1 MVNNINQRLEKLRR
15 VMQEKEVAAFLVT
28 KAENIFY
35 LSGFTG
41 GSDARLLVS
50 DQESIILT
58 DGRYLEQAQE
68 ECPDWTI
75 IEEKPP
81 GWVELSRLGR
91 RIEKLGFEAQDISYQ
106 FFSQL
111 EQTLPSE
118 MIPLEN
124 LVETLRVHKEPGE
137 LNCLRESARIGD
149 EVFREL
155 LGQIRAGVSEAQLAR
170 QISFLL
176 REKGCSKESFDTIV
190 LAGEHAALPHG
201 HPGSRLLAPGDM
213 LTMDYGGFFE
223 YYAGDMTRTVVVE
236 KPSERFRELYQV
248 LLDAQLAALD
258 MVKSGVEAR
267 EVDKAARDVLQK
279 AGLEQYFLH
288 STGHGLGLEIHE
300 YPSLSQR
307 SGAILD
313 ANMVV
318 TIEPGIYIPGWGGIR
333 IEDTV
338 VVQSNGCEIITRS
351 DKGLLIV

>member
-1 MVNNINQRLEKLRR
+1 MVNSIKQRMEKLRR
-15 VMQEKEVAAFLVT
+15 VMQEKELDAFLIT

-41 GSDARLLVS
+41 GSDARLLI
-50 DQESIILT
+50 DAREAIILT
-58 DGRYLEQAQE
+58 DGRYLEQAE
-68 ECPDWTI
+68 HECPGWTI

-81 GWVELSRLGR
+81 GWGELSRLAR
-91 RIEKLGFEAQDISYQ
+91 RIEKLGFEAHDISYQ
-106 FFSQL
+106 VYSQL

-118 MIPLEN
+118 LMPQEN
-124 LVETLRVHKEPGE
+124 MVEMLRAYKEPGE
-137 LNCLRESARIGD
+137 LHRLRESARIGD

-155 LGQIRAGVSEAQLAR
+155 LGHIRAGASEAQLAR

-201 HPGSRLLAPGDM
+201 HPGQRLLAEGDM
-213 LTMDYGGFFE
+213 LTMDFGGFFE
-223 YYAGDMTRTVVVE
+223 FYAGDMTRTVAVG
-236 KPSERFRELYQV
+236 KASERFQTLYRV
-248 LLDAQLAALD
+248 LLDAQMAALD
-258 MVKSGVEAR
+258 TVKNGVEAR
-267 EVDKAARDVLQK
+267 QVDRAARDVLQK
-279 AGLEQYFLH
+279 ADLESYFKH

-307 SGAILD
+307 SGAVLYE
-313 ANMVV
+313 NMVV

>member
-1 MVNNINQRLEKLRR
+1 MKSLRR
-15 VMQEKEVAAFLVT
+15 VMQEKELDAFLVT

-41 GSDARLLVS
+41 GSDARLLID
-50 DQESIILT
+50 DQEAIILT
-58 DGRYLEQAQE
+58 DGRYLEQAE
-68 ECPDWTI
+68 HECLGWSI

-81 GWVELSRLGR
+81 GWGELSRLAR
-91 RIEKLGFEAQDISYQ
+91 RIEKLGFEAHDISYQ
-106 FFSQL
+106 FYSQL

-118 MIPLEN
+118 LIAQDNM
-124 LVETLRVHKEPGE
+124 VEMVRAYKEPGE
-137 LNCLRESARIGD
+137 MGCLRQSARIGD
-149 EVFREL
+149 EVFQEL
-155 LGQIRAGVSEAQLAR
+155 LGHIRVGVSEAQLAR

-201 HPGSRLLAPGDM
+201 HPGSRLLAEGDM
-213 LTMDYGGFFE
+213 LTMDFGGFFE
-223 YYAGDMTRTVVVE
+223 FYAGDMTRTVAVG
-236 KPSERFRELYQV
+236 KASERFKTLYRV
-248 LLDAQLAALD
+248 LLDAQMAALN
-258 MVKSGVEAR
+258 MVKNGVEAR
-267 EVDKAARDVLQK
+267 QVDKAARDVLQK
-279 AGLEQYFLH
+279 ADLESYFIH

-307 SGAILD
+307 SGAVLYE
-313 ANMVV
+313 NMVV
-318 TIEPGIYIPGWGGIR
+318 TVEPGIYIPGWGGIR